1 LPNPTSALRA
11 ALLASALAGSLTAPV
26 WATAPSV
33 AELDANARAAGNRK
47 DLAVQIGSSIFA
59 TLWPAQVTQ
68 ISADQVDTHLL
79 VGIRLWGVHFHQ
91 PLTRA
96 AFEAEVVTLIEKTF
110 QAQPRVEEVD
120 LWASVPLDVGK
131 GVIVNGDLARP
142 TSRQVFGVTAL
153 RGEAA
158 SALAARIRAGHGA
171 YWDEDWARAAFK
183 QGT

>member
-1 LPNPTSALRA
+1 LPSHISAFRT
-11 ALLASALAGSLTAPV
+11 ALLVAALAGSLAVPAL
-26 WATAPSV
+26 ATAPTV
-33 AELDANARAAGNRK
+33 AELDASARAAGNRK
-47 DLAVQIGSSIFA
+47 DLAVAIGSAIFT

-68 ISADQVDTHLL
+68 ISANEIDSHLL

-96 AFEAEVVTLIEKTF
+96 AFEAEVVALIEKTF
-110 QAQPRVEEVD
+110 QTQPHVEEVD

-142 TSRQVFGVTAL
+142 TSRQVFGVTAM
-153 RGEAA
+153 RGEPA
-158 SALAARIRAGHGA
+158 SALAARIRQGHGT